1 MKSKKLW
8 SDLNLNEKIK
18 NVLDSIGFK
27 NFYLER
33 SLDNE
38 ECVVYNYIS
47 NSFNF
52 ADNRGNIIEYT
63 IILNVYSNSRIDYR
77 NETVRK
83 AMLQNGFKGG
93 QVQKPFKLQN
103 GFYNT
108 AIKFKGII
116 MEA

>member
-1 MKSKKLW
+1 M
-8 SDLNLNEKIK
+8 LNEKIR

-27 NFYLER
+27 NSYLER
-33 SLDNE
+33 SFDNE

-47 NSFNF
+47 KSANF
-52 ADNRGNIIEYT
+52 ADNKGNIREYT
-63 IILNVYSNSRIDYR
+63 IILNVYSNSSIDKR

-93 QVQKPFKLQN
+93 QVQVPFKLQN

-116 MEA
+116 TEA

>member
-1 MKSKKLW
+1 M
-8 SDLNLNEKIK
+8 NEKIK

-27 NFYLER
+27 NSYLER
-33 SLDNE
+33 SSDNE

-47 NSFNF
+47 KSANF
-52 ADNRGNIIEYT
+52 ADNKGNIREYT
-63 IILNVYSNSRIDYR
+63 IILNVYSNSRIDYK

-103 GFYNT
+103 GFFNT
-108 AIKFKGII
+108 AIKFKGITI
-116 MEA
+116 EA

>member
-1 MKSKKLW
+1 M
-8 SDLNLNEKIK
+8 NEKIK
-18 NVLDSIGFK
+18 NVLDGIGFK

-33 SLDNE
+33 SSDND

-47 NSFNF
+47 NSVNF
-52 ADNRGNIIEYT
+52 ADNRGNIREYT

-116 MEA
+116 TEA

>member
-1 MKSKKLW
+1 M
-8 SDLNLNEKIK
+8 NEKIK
-18 NVLDSIGFK
+18 NVLDSIGFR

-33 SLDNE
+33 GSDND

-47 NSFNF
+47 NLVNF
-52 ADNRGNIIEYT
+52 ADNRGNIREYT

-77 NETVRK
+77 NEIVRK
-83 AMLQNGFKGG
+83 AMLKAGFKGG
-93 QVQKPFKLQN
+93 QVQVPFKLKN

-116 MEA
+116 TEA